1 MKFPPAQRETS
12 LAHGGFCLAK
22 FRHPPTFPRNLRPDF
37 RLYIL
42 DNKQQNMPSTTQP
55 QQNMNKNMT
64 TQSITNSKATIRI
77 ASSIQSPAIF
87 RWMLLLAVLI
97 IPQVVQAQ
105 WNANVGAQSDDKGH
119 QALAFLPNEI
129 WIHAGDSITWRWGAT
144 EIHTVTF
151 LKADQPR
158 PFFADGCPGFST
170 DPATYDGSTCV
181 TTDPFALKRKDSFTV
196 IFPVAGNFKLVCL
209 VHENM
214 TGAVHVLALDQPL
227 PHNQDFYDAQAKKER
242 EAVLSDSDNTTD
254 SEDHAVVAGIGE
266 VSATAGGSDTLSVY
280 RFMEDKIQIH
290 AGQTVQWANQDP
302 ITPHTI
308 TFGPDPADPVPPSA
322 DVTVDPD
329 GARHA
334 IIDSTSDR
342 THSGFII
349 AAPQERLGLPQ
360 APLGVT
366 RFRVT
371 FPNAGTFPYQCALH
385 DFAGMKGVVFVSP

>member
-1 MKFPPAQRETS
+1 MNNHDKTCHQQSNLNKKLET
-12 LAHGGFCLAK
+12 
-22 FRHPPTFPRNLRPDF
+22 
-37 RLYIL
+37 
-42 DNKQQNMPSTTQP
+42 
-55 QQNMNKNMT
+55 KNMT
-64 TQSITNSKATIRI
+64 TQPITNSKAPIRI
-77 ASSIQSPAIF
+77 SSSIQVPAIF

-105 WNANVGAQSDDKGH
+105 WNANVGAQSDDKGS

-129 WIHAGDSITWRWGAT
+129 WIHAGDSITWRFGAN
-144 EIHTVTF
+144 EIHTITF

-158 PFFADGCPGFST
+158 PFFIDGCPGFST

-181 TTDPFALKRKDSFTV
+181 TTDPFALKKRDSFTV

-227 PHNQDFYDAQAKKER
+227 PHDQAFYDAQAKKER
-242 EAVLSDSDNTTD
+242 DAVLSDTDITTD
-254 SEDHAVVAGIGE
+254 SDDHPVSAGIGE

-280 RFMEDKIQIH
+280 RFFDDKIQIH
-290 AGQTVQWANQDP
+290 AGETVQWTNQDP

-308 TFGPDPADPVPPSA
+308 TFGPDPAGDPTPPSP

-342 THSGFII
+342 THSGFIM

-385 DFAGMKGVVFVSP
+385 DSAGMKGVVFVSP